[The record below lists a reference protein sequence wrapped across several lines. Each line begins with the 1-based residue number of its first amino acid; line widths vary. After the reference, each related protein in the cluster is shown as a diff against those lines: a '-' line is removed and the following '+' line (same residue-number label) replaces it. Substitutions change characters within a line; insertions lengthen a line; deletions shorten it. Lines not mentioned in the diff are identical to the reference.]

1 MSYIREFETDLT
13 QQNANLSVKQTLA
26 QQIQITERDIAIR
39 KSMLGFS
46 KAHEKS
52 LIKAKEIA
60 YQNVNQIVENFY
72 KTQLEHSEIALL
84 IGDLHSLM
92 RLKSSMRGYVLDLF
106 SGVYDMEYVD
116 KRLRIGKVHHRIG
129 VSPKLYVSAMM
140 QLETAV
146 GDCIIPRMRE
156 KETKESFDE
165 FQQALKQLF
174 MFDMQLVFDTYIAT
188 LVTEVEIARKETKVY
203 AEGLEEI
210 IADRTAQLEELS
222 SKDSLT
228 GLYNQRVFYEQMR
241 REIAVAERISSK
253 VSLIY
258 FDLNGFKEIN
268 DNKGHVAGDR
278 ILQFVGQ
285 VIQKNIR
292 EVDIGCRY
300 GGDEFCII
308 LPNTEQTMAKHVV
321 AKRICN
327 ALEQQD
333 KLKIHVS
340 MGVVQTGPDVF
351 CEPDELVKAADQLM
365 YMAKGKS
372 RQNPGSYVEMTEFH
386 LGKGDAK
393 KAVEELIAKRK
404 ESEESFQTVEFV
416 AI

>member
-1 MSYIREFETDLT
+1 MSYRRDIETELT

-39 KSMLGFS
+39 KKMLGFT
-46 KAHEKS
+46 KTHEKS
-52 LIKAKEIA
+52 LTKAKEIA

-72 KTQLEHSEIALL
+72 ITQLEHPEISLL

-92 RLKSSMRGYVLDLF
+92 RLKSSMRGYILDLF
-106 SGVYDMEYVD
+106 GGFYDMEYVD

-146 GDCIIPRMRE
+146 NNCILPLMQE
-156 KETKESFDE
+156 KETEEVFVE

-188 LVTEVEIARKETKVY
+188 LVTEVEMARKEMKDY
-203 AEGLEEI
+203 AEGLEEV
-210 IADRTAQLEELS
+210 IAERTAQLEELS

-241 REIAVAERISSK
+241 REIAVAQRIGSR
-253 VSLIY
+253 VTLIY

-268 DNKGHVAGDR
+268 DNKGHIAGDN
-278 ILQFVGQ
+278 ILKFVGQ

-308 LPNTEQTMAKHVV
+308 LPNTEQKMAKDIV
-321 AKRICN
+321 AKRIFS

-333 KLKIHVS
+333 KLRINVS

-372 RQNPGSYVEMTEFH
+372 RQNPGNHVEMTEFH

-393 KAVEELIAKRK
+393 KAVQDLIAQRK
-404 ESEESFQTVEFV
+404 ANEENYQTVELV

>member
-1 MSYIREFETDLT
+1 MSYRREIEAELT
-13 QQNANLSVKQTLA
+13 QQNAGLSVKQTLA

-39 KSMLGFS
+39 KAMLGFS

-52 LIKAKEIA
+52 LTKAKEIA
-60 YQNVNQIVENFY
+60 YQHVNQIVENFY
-72 KTQLEHSEIALL
+72 KTQLEHSEISLL

-92 RLKSSMRGYVLDLF
+92 RLKSSMRGYILDLF
-106 SGVYDMEYVD
+106 GGFYDMEYVD

-140 QLETAV
+140 QLENAV
-146 GDCIIPRMRE
+146 DNCIIPIMKE
-156 KETKESFDE
+156 KETEESFNE

-188 LVTEVEIARKETKVY
+188 LVTEVETARKEMKDY
-203 AEGLEEI
+203 ADGLEEI

-241 REIAVAERISSK
+241 REIAVAQRIGSK
-253 VSLIY
+253 VTLIY

-278 ILQFVGQ
+278 ILQFIGQ

-308 LPNTEQTMAKHVV
+308 LPNTEQKMARDVV
-321 AKRICN
+321 AKRIFS

-333 KLKIHVS
+333 KLGISVS

-372 RQNPGSYVEMTEFH
+372 RQNPGNYVEMTEFH

-393 KAVEELIAKRK
+393 KAVQELIAKRK
-404 ESEESFQTVEFV
+404 ESEQGFETVELV

>member
-1 MSYIREFETDLT
+1 MSYRREIEIDHT

-46 KAHEKS
+46 LSHEKS
-52 LIKAKEIA
+52 LTKAKELA
-60 YQNVNQIVENFY
+60 YQSVNQIVESFY
-72 KTQLEHSEIALL
+72 KTQLEHSEISLL

-92 RLKSSMRGYVLDLF
+92 RLKSSMRGYILDLF

-140 QLETAV
+140 QLEIAV
-146 GDCIIPRMRE
+146 ENCIIPVMRE
-156 KETKESFDE
+156 QETKESFIE
-165 FQQALKQLF
+165 FHQALKQLF

-188 LVTEVEIARKETKVY
+188 LVTEVETARKEMKDY
-203 AEGLEEI
+203 ADGLEEV

-241 REIAVAERISSK
+241 REIAVSQRIGSK

-268 DNKGHVAGDR
+268 DNQGHVEGDNV
-278 ILQFVGQ
+278 LKFVGE

-308 LPNTEQTMAKHVV
+308 LPNTEQKMAKDVV
-321 AKRICN
+321 AKRIFA
-327 ALEQQD
+327 ALEQLEKQ
-333 KLKIHVS
+333 KISVS
-340 MGVVQTGPDVF
+340 MGIVQTGPDVF

-372 RQNPGSYVEMTEFH
+372 RQLPGNHVEMTEFH
-386 LGKGDAK
+386 LGRGDAK
-393 KAVEELIAKRK
+393 KAMQALIAKRK
-404 ESEESFQTVEFV
+404 ENEKKYETVELV